1 MTDQLVHTSI
11 YLRRPVLDQ
20 LDAEVEKL
28 KAQAPDLAPTITRST
43 VIREAVTRLLET
55 HEA

>member
-1 MTDQLVHTSI
+1 MVDKLVHTSI
-11 YLRRPVLDQ
+11 YLRRPVLDR

-28 KAQAPDLAPTITRST
+28 RGKAPDLAPTITRST